1 MTHRPD
7 TSASAEPGEPSRH
20 ARALLDIAALLGTDG
35 FPEEL
40 LTTSSG
46 VLAYMDAAPGQP
58 RLPRL
63 TDRLRHRLRR
73 RADAGA
79 VRSALAEL
87 RALGQVADDGSGTVL
102 VHESARQ
109 RVSAALTGEACARAV
124 ATVAEALHEYW
135 LDAPTGAAPGLAADP
150 SAPTADERADADR
163 TMLACTAALAE
174 SAGDTLLE
182 RNTDLLFAAGHRMR
196 ESPQYSVE
204 QEVEFWQRLQAGCE
218 RVSGADSEDAF
229 GAREQLGGA
238 LLTRG
243 RQWAETAARHY
254 DALLA
259 DRSRARP
266 PGDEELLAT
275 RANRGEALARAG
287 RAEEAAADLE
297 AALVEAADQGVQW
310 PATAHLRSRLALAH
324 RLAGDPDA
332 ALALRREEV
341 ETAQE
346 SYGRASGQA
355 LYARLDL
362 ARELRDADLPDE
374 AAEAFRELRDDCGE
388 LRQPAD
394 PLRRRLF
401 DEAQTALEELE
412 HGAG

>member
-7 TSASAEPGEPSRH
+7 TSASPEPGEPSRH
-20 ARALLDIAALLGTDG
+20 ARALLDIATLLGTDG

-87 RALGQVADDGSGTVL
+87 RALGPVADDGCGTVL
-102 VHESARQ
+102 VHESARR
-109 RVSAALTGEACARAV
+109 RVSAALTGETRARAV
-124 ATVAEALHEYW
+124 ATVAEALHGYW
-135 LDAPTGAAPGLAADP
+135 LDAPTGAAPGIAADP
-150 SAPTADERADADR
+150 SAPTADECAETDR
-163 TMLACTAALAE
+163 IMLAC
-174 SAGDTLLE
+174 
-182 RNTDLLFAAGHRMR
+182 
-196 ESPQYSVE
+196 
-204 QEVEFWQRLQAGCE
+204 
-218 RVSGADSEDAF
+218 
-229 GAREQLGGA
+229 
-238 LLTRG
+238 
-243 RQWAETAARHY
+243 TAARHY

-259 DRSRARP
+259 DRSRARV
-266 PGDEELLAT
+266 PGDEEELLAT

-287 RAEEAAADLE
+287 RAEEAVADLE
-297 AALVEAADQGVQW
+297 AALAEAADQGVQW

-324 RLAGDPDA
+324 RLAGSLDV
-332 ALALRREEV
+332 ALALRTEEV
-341 ETAQE
+341 ETAEE
-346 SYGRASGQA
+346 SYGRASGLA
-355 LYARLDL
+355 LYARLGL
-362 ARELRDADLPDE
+362 ARELRDTDLPDE

-388 LRQPAD
+388 LLD
-394 PLRRRLF
+394 PVDPIPRRLF
-401 DEAQTALEELE
+401 DEAQTALEELR